1 MCLVQENSVI
11 HNFTFPIYVWTYFP
25 LKIHSYPIHVAI
37 TLPLTNNLASRHKGL
52 SCAPWDQ
59 VLDNGLPQVFTE
71 LGTGNFCLKLILISA
86 LPRFHFLIIL
96 SHRLSPSWKNDSCE
110 TRWKGRVEKRI
121 QHLLWSVSNPDHTA
135 RNPVGHKN
143 DGKYLVWWCTVSF
156 NCFILNW
163 KTQLNCLKRQC
174 QQQLGDSPGNAHC
187 TLVVPFSGVPFTSL
201 PTQTDHL
208 WNLDNL

>member
-1 MCLVQENSVI
+1 M
-11 HNFTFPIYVWTYFP
+11 WTYFP
-25 LKIHSYPIHVAI
+25 LKIHSYPIHIAI

-52 SCAPWDQ
+52 SCAHWDQ

-121 QHLLWSVSNPDHTA
+121 QHLLWSVSNPDHAA
-135 RNPVGHKN
+135 RNPMGHKN
-143 DGKYLVWWCTVSF
+143 DGKYLICHLTVHSF
-156 NCFILNW
+156 FKLFHPE
-163 KTQLNCLKRQC
+163 LKDPSELLEKAVPATARKFTR
-174 QQQLGDSPGNAHC
+174 NAHC
-187 TLVVPFSGVPFTSL
+187 TLLVPFSGVPLTSL

-208 WNLDNL
+208 WSLDNL